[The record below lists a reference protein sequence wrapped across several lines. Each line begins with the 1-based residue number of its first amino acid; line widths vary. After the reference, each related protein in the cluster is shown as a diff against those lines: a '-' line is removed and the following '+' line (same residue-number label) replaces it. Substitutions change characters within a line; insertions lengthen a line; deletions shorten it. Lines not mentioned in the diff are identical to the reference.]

1 MLKNLSKECPMT
13 RLLSLRAA
21 GFAASLVLAAAATA
35 SAQDARRPVTFAKD
49 VAPIF
54 QAKCQNCHRPGEVAP
69 MSLLTYQDAR
79 PWARSIKEKVQSRMM
94 PPWHIDPTV
103 GIQSFRND
111 IRLTQEQID
120 TIVRWVDTG
129 AQLGDPKDL
138 PPARV
143 FDTNNEWKL
152 AAQFGQ
158 KEPDLIIRAT
168 PYTME
173 ARTQDKWWKPITDI
187 GLTEIRWARA
197 VETRTA
203 NVEGRRIL
211 HHAVA
216 SLIQDENLAPPE
228 FRLSRADTGDDDD
241 DATPAGDRG
250 AGLFSEWA
258 IGKTGDVYRE
268 GSGKLLL
275 PGARISW
282 DIHLS
287 QAMGGDKPVTAEVEL
302 GVYLYPKDYTPKYR
316 TILTN
321 MGASRGRGI
330 DIPPGQI
337 AATQGFTVLRRGP
350 ARIESFQP
358 HMHLRG
364 KAMSLEAILPNGTR
378 QMLSFVN
385 NFQFNWMNSY
395 EYTDDAIPLLPQG
408 TVIAV
413 TAWHDNTAGNRNNP
427 DPTQWVGNGDR
438 SIDEMAH
445 AWVNVTYLSD
455 ADYKAELAKRKARQA
470 ATSTQDQQQ

>member
-1 MLKNLSKECPMT
+1 MT
-13 RLLSLRAA
+13 PLLSLRTVS
-21 GFAASLVLAAAATA
+21 FAASLVLAGSAAV
-35 SAQDARRPVTFAKD
+35 SAADAPKGPVTFAKD

-79 PWARSIKEKVQSRMM
+79 PWARAIKEKVQSRMM
-94 PPWHIDPTV
+94 PPWHIDSTV

-111 IRLTQEQID
+111 IRLSQEQID
-120 TIVRWVDTG
+120 TIVRWVDSG
-129 AQLGDPKDL
+129 APLGDPRDL

-158 KEPDLIIRAT
+158 REPDLIIRAT

-173 ARTQDKWWKPITDI
+173 ARTQDKWWKPITDV
-187 GLTEIRWARA
+187 GLTEMRWVRG

-203 NVEGRRIL
+203 GIEARKIL

-216 SLIQDENLAPPE
+216 SLIQDEKLAPPE
-228 FRLSRADTGDDDD
+228 FRLTPVDVGDDD

-350 ARIESFQP
+350 ARLESFQP

-395 EYTDDAIPLLPQG
+395 EYTDEAAPLLPQG

-445 AWVNVTYLSD
+445 AWVNVTYLTD
-455 ADYKAELAKRKARQA
+455 EDYKAEVAKRRAKSAT
-470 ATSTQDQQQ
+470 TSTQNQQQ

>member
-1 MLKNLSKECPMT
+1 MRPIKSPSVT
-13 RLLSLRAA
+13 RLGVGITAVFAGLALS
-21 GFAASLVLAAAATA
+21 VPA
-35 SAQDARRPVTFAKD
+35 SAAEPKAAVTYAKD
-49 VAPIF
+49 VAPIM
-54 QAKCQNCHRPGEVAP
+54 QEKCQNCHRPGEVAP
-69 MSLLTYQDAR
+69 MSLLTYQDTR
-79 PWARSIKEKVQSRMM
+79 PCARSIKQKVQARLM
-94 PPWHIDPTV
+94 PPWHIDKTV
-103 GIQSFRND
+103 GIQSFKND
-111 IRLTQEQID
+111 ISLSDDQID
-120 TIVRWVDTG
+120 TISRWVDAG
-129 AQLGDPKDL
+129 APLGDAKDL
-138 PPARV
+138 PPAKV
-143 FDTNNEWKL
+143 FETNNEWHL

-168 PYTME
+168 PYTMD
-173 ARTQDKWWKPITDI
+173 AKTQDKWWKPVTDI
-187 GLTEIRWARA
+187 GLTEMRWVRA
-197 VETRTA
+197 VETRTRTI
-203 NVEGRRIL
+203 EGRKIL

-216 SLIQDENLAPPE
+216 SLIQDEKLAPPE
-228 FRLSRADTGDDDD
+228 FRISSADAGNDDDPD
-241 DATPAGDRG
+241 TPDRNA

-258 IGKTGDVYRE
+258 IGKTGDVYRD

-275 PGARISW
+275 PGSKISW

-287 QAMGGDKPVTAEVEL
+287 QAMGGETAVTAEVEL
-302 GVYLYPKDYTPKYR
+302 GVYLYPKGYTPKYR

-350 ARIESFQP
+350 ARLENFQP

-364 KAMSLEAILPNGTR
+364 KAMALEAILPNGQR

-395 EYTDDAIPLLPQG
+395 EYTDDDAPLLPQG
-408 TVIAV
+408 TIISV
-413 TAWHDNTAGNRNNP
+413 TAWHDNTPGNKNNP

-445 AWVNVTYLSD
+445 AWVNVTYLTQE
-455 ADYKAELAKRKARQA
+455 DYKAELAKRKAKQA
-470 ATSTQDQQQ
+470 AQQTQDQQ

>member
-1 MLKNLSKECPMT
+1 MT
-13 RLLSLRAA
+13 PSLSLRIA
-21 GFAASLVLAAAATA
+21 GFAAVAALAGAVTARAA
-35 SAQDARRPVTFAKD
+35 DAPKGPVTFAKD

-79 PWARSIKEKVQSRMM
+79 PWARSIKEKVQSRLM
-94 PPWHIDPTV
+94 PPWHIDRTV
-103 GIQSFRND
+103 GIQSFKND
-111 IRLTQEQID
+111 IRLSDDQID
-120 TIVRWVDTG
+120 TIVRWVDGG

-138 PPARV
+138 PPAKV
-143 FDTNNEWKL
+143 FETSNEWHL
-152 AAQFGQ
+152 AKQFGQ
-158 KEPDLIIRAT
+158 TEPDLIIRAT

-173 ARTQDKWWKPITDI
+173 ARTQDKWWKPVTDT
-187 GLTEIRWARA
+187 GLTEMRWVRA

-203 NVEGRRIL
+203 NIEGRKIL

-216 SLIQDENLAPPE
+216 SLIQDEKLAPPE
-228 FRLSRADTGDDDD
+228 FRLTAADTGDDD

-258 IGKTGDVYRE
+258 IGKEGDVYRE

-275 PGARISW
+275 PGSKISW

-287 QAMGGDKPVTAEVEL
+287 QAMGGEKEVTAEVEL
-302 GVYLYPKDYTPKYR
+302 GVYLYPKGYTPKYR

-350 ARIESFQP
+350 ARLENFQP

-364 KAMSLEAILPNGTR
+364 KAMALEAILPNGTR
-378 QMLSFVN
+378 QMISFVN

-395 EYTDDAIPLLPQG
+395 EYTDDAAPIFPQG

-413 TAWHDNTAGNRNNP
+413 TAWHDNTPGNKNNP

-445 AWVNVTYLSD
+445 AWVNVTYLSEE
-455 ADYKAELAKRKARQA
+455 DYKAEVAKRKAAQTTR
-470 ATSTQDQQQ
+470 TQDQQ